1 MLPFPAKVRETE
13 SRSWRGFPSDD
24 PGRIPAPESTRMLDL
39 SKLFEDTTWLN
50 GAIPQI
56 IWKDGR
62 AFDPVQML
70 IEVT

>member
-1 MLPFPAKVRETE
+1 
-13 SRSWRGFPSDD
+13 
-24 PGRIPAPESTRMLDL
+24 MLDL